1 MGTRD
6 APPTVCCSQGLGSRP
21 LSFSADPAMDS
32 RLFCCLA
39 LCVLGTGESSACHVI
54 PLCPPLSHSVCVC
67 IHIHMCVTEIYFFS
81 ISVSTDH
88 TKAGVSQSPAHT
100 IIKKGQNVSFRCDPI
115 SGHTRLFWY
124 QQKSGQ
130 GPEFLIY
137 FQNEVALDK
146 SGLPG
151 DRFSAARPNGSYS
164 VLKIQPAKQEDW
176 AVYLCASSLATAEH
190 SHLLPAHKPQRPL
203 PRHCCPKPQ
212 R

>member
-6 APPTVCCSQGLGSRP
+6 APPTLCCSQGLGSSQ

-32 RLFCCLA
+32 RLVCYLA
-39 LCVLGTGESSACHVI
+39 LCVLGTGEPSDCHVI
-54 PLCPPLSHSVCVC
+54 PLCPPLSRSVRVC
-67 IHIHMCVTEIYFFS
+67 ILIRVCVTEIWIFS
-81 ISVSTDH
+81 ISVSADH
-88 TKAGVSQSPAHT
+88 TKAGVSQFPTHT
-100 IIKKGQNVSFRCDPI
+100 TIKKGQNVSFRCDPI
-115 SGHTRLFWY
+115 SGHPRLFWY

-130 GPEFLIY
+130 GPEFLTY
-137 FQNEVALDK
+137 FQNEVAPDK

-151 DRFSAARPNGSYS
+151 DRFSAERPDGSYS
-164 VLKIQPAKQEDW
+164 VLKIQPAKREDS

-203 PRHCCPKPQ
+203 PCHSCPKPQ